1 MRLYATIA
9 IALGLLLGASAHGTC
24 ALSTAS
30 QPQGVVGLQI
40 FYPDRPQAWA
50 DAQDLGI
57 TWARVELRWDRFNP
71 EPNLF
76 DQEYTDTVFALAAT
90 QPNIRLLVLM
100 NHAPL
105 WAQSEPSLFPD
116 RAAAA
121 ATWLIRR
128 YGKQVSSLEVFNEPN
143 LGAQFGWPALW
154 GSGEESAKAYAKTLT
169 AVSRAV
175 RVHNKSVLIVTAG
188 LSPDKDPESYA
199 RWLIRWT
206 PSECYDGLGVHT
218 YGQSGR
224 FANIARNAGLLFA
237 QEHVK
242 NKPLW
247 VTEHGTDNNSERA
260 ALLASLAAERS
271 VMPIVFWFADR
282 DIFRFTDSYG
292 LIQFDGTRK
301 VPDYKLF
308 QRLVKG
314 LPL

>member
-1 MRLYATIA
+1 MRLYAAIA
-9 IALGLLLGASAHGTC
+9 IALVLLLGASAHGTC

-57 TWARVELRWDRFNP
+57 TWARVELRWDKFNP

-105 WAQSEPSLFPD
+105 WTQSEPNLFPD

-128 YGKQVSSLEVFNEPN
+128 YGNQVAAMEVFNEPN
-143 LGAQFGWPALW
+143 LGGQFGWPALW
-154 GSGEESAKAYAKTLT
+154 GSGEESARAYAKTLT
-169 AVSRAV
+169 AVSSAV
-175 RVHNKSVLIVTAG
+175 RVHNKSVLIVSAG
-188 LSPDKDPESYA
+188 LSPAHDPENYA

-218 YGQSGR
+218 YGQSGH

-237 QEHVK
+237 QEHVN
-242 NKPLW
+242 NKALW
-247 VTEHGTDNNSERA
+247 VTEHGTQNNSERA
-260 ALLASLAAERS
+260 ALLASLAIEKSA
-271 VMPIVFWFADR
+271 MPIVFWFCDR
-282 DIFRFTDSYG
+282 DIHRFTDTYG
-292 LIQFDGTRK
+292 LRQYDGTK
-301 VPDYKLF
+301 KEADYNEFKRVV
-308 QRLVKG
+308 QG
-314 LPL
+314 LHP

>member
-1 MRLYATIA
+1 MSINYKLAC
-9 IALGLLLGASAHGTC
+9 LGG
-24 ALSTAS
+24 
-30 QPQGVVGLQI
+30 
-40 FYPDRPQAWA
+40 
-50 DAQDLGI
+50 
-57 TWARVELRWDRFNP
+57 WDKFNP

-76 DQEYTDTVFALAAT
+76 DQTYTDTVFALAAT

-100 NHAPL
+100 NHAPM
-105 WAQSEPSLFPD
+105 WTQSEPSLFPD

-128 YGKQVSSLEVFNEPN
+128 YGKQISGLEVFNEPN
-143 LGAQFGWPALW
+143 LDGQFGWPALW
-154 GSGEESAKAYAKTLT
+154 GSGEESARAYAKTLS
-169 AVSRAV
+169 AVSSAV
-175 RVHNKSVLIVTAG
+175 RFLNKSVLIVSAG
-188 LSPDKDPESYA
+188 LSPAHDPENYA
-199 RWLIRWT
+199 RWLVRWT
-206 PSECYDGLGVHT
+206 PPACYDALGVHT

-224 FANIARNAGLLFA
+224 FADIARNAGLLFA